1 MFELPD
7 LPYDYDALAPVISEA
22 ALRLHHDK
30 HHARYVA
37 MTNSLSGDLGAGFKS
52 LEDLV
57 ALSARR
63 GQRQLFNNAGQAWNH
78 GFFWQ
83 CMTPVPTPPAGD
95 LAKGIQAQFGS
106 LDALRT
112 LFIAEGAGHF
122 GSGWVWL
129 IAEDEGLAV
138 VTTHDAGSP
147 LTHAGATPLLVC
159 DLWEHAYYL
168 DHKNDRAAFLAAWW
182 DKLAYWPFAGRQYA
196 AANGQLEAWSYPKP
210 VEPAL
215 S

>member
-7 LPYDYDALAPVISEA
+7 LPYGYDALEPVLSEVT
-22 ALRLHHDK
+22 LQLHHGK

-37 MTNSLSGDLGAGFKS
+37 MTNSLADGLGTDFQS

-95 LAKGIQAQFGS
+95 LAKNIEAQFGS

-112 LFIAEGAGHF
+112 LFIAEGTSHF
-122 GSGWVWL
+122 GSGWAWL
-129 IAEDEGLAV
+129 VAKGEDLAV
-138 VTTHDAGSP
+138 ITTHDAGSP
-147 LTHAGATPLLVC
+147 LNQTGVTPLLVC

-168 DHKNDRAAFLAAWW
+168 DHQSDRAAFLSAWW
-182 DKLAYWPFAGRQYA
+182 DKLAYWGFAGRQYA
-196 AANGQLEAWSYPKP
+196 AANGESAAWRYPKP